1 MSSDPQDQA
10 EALDSDKLGDTY
22 PPDTPLGAED
32 YGTTPAEE
40 RVDEPLEERV
50 ARDRPDTLDPEHE
63 EIQLVAEPDPDT
75 EAELLGVEAT
85 PDPRNIELDEG
96 DPSERLGDAA
106 VPAEEQ
112 AVNETR

>member
-1 MSSDPQDQA
+1 MSSDPQDEA

-22 PPDTPLGAED
+22 PPDAPLGVED
-32 YGTTPAEE
+32 YGTSPAEE

-63 EIQLVAEPDPDT
+63 EVLLVAETEPDI

-85 PDPRNIELDEG
+85 PDPRNAELDEG

-106 VPAEEQ
+106 VTAEEQ
-112 AVNETR
+112 AVGETR